1 MFHKEKY
8 MKFVD
13 ADYMAKDP
21 KGRQEVFSDGGHI
34 SGNSFEPSGW
44 SLENDNGAYKP
55 GREWTHKS
63 FFINTVYASAHLHP
77 MLKKV
82 PQELPKQDGVL
93 GRCASHAEPHLV
105 EDVCEGVGEDCRLA
119 AGLPDLHSES
129 RHRL

>member
-13 ADYMAKDP
+13 ADYIAKDP

-77 MLKKV
+77 MLKKCHKNFPNRTAYWAVV
-82 PQELPKQDGVL
+82 PHMPNPTWWKTYAKEWEKIV
-93 GRCASHAEPHLV
+93 V
-105 EDVCEGVGEDCRLA
+105 
-119 AGLPDLHSES
+119 
-129 RHRL
+129 